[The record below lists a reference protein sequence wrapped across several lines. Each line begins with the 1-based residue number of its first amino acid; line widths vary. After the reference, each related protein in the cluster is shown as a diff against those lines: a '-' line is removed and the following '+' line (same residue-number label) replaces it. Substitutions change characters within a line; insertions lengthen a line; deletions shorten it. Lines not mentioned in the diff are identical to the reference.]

1 MSLKLID
8 IHTHPQ
14 FVAYDTDRA
23 EVMRRATEAQVGQ
36 IVVGTQK
43 DTSLAAIELAH
54 KYPHTWATVGLH
66 PIHTSKSY
74 HDVAELETSP
84 TPQPPSPK
92 ERGVDSSSLS
102 LGGGKGGAG
111 VGFTSRGELFD
122 YDYYKKIG
130 ADEKVVAIGECGL
143 DYFRL
148 DEETKLK
155 QMGVFEA
162 QIMLANELKKPLMLH
177 IRAGKGSGG
186 GAAYQDAFHILHSKS
201 KVSANVHFFAGDVE
215 TAKRFLS
222 LGYTLSFTG
231 VITFTHDY
239 DEVVKYVPIESMMV
253 ETDAPYI
260 TPTPYRGKRN
270 ESSYARLVA
279 ARVALIKGIAI
290 EEAEVTL
297 LANAVSRFKLHQ

>member
-14 FVAYDTDRA
+14 FVAYDGDRA
-23 EVMRRATEAQVGQ
+23 EVMQRAEEALVGQ

-43 DTSLAAIELAH
+43 DTSQKAIELAH
-54 KYPHTWATVGLH
+54 TYSHTWATVGLH

-74 HDVAELETSP
+74 HDVQELEQPVRGETS
-84 TPQPPSPK
+84 TGAEDSPQT
-92 ERGVDSSSLS
+92 
-102 LGGGKGGAG
+102 
-111 VGFTSRGELFD
+111 GFTSRGELFD

-130 ADEKVVAIGECGL
+130 SDEKVVAIGECGL

-162 QIMLANELKKPLMLH
+162 QIALANELQKPLMLH
-177 IRAGKGSGG
+177 IRQGKGAGG
-186 GAAYQDAFHILHSKS
+186 GAAYTDAFHILHSKS
-201 KVSANVHFFAGDVE
+201 KVPANVHFFAGDIE

-222 LGYTLSFTG
+222 LGCSLSFTG

-239 DEVVKYVPIESMMV
+239 DDVVKYVPIESMMV

-279 ARVALIKGIAI
+279 ARVALIKGISV
-290 EEAEVTL
+290 EEAEKKL
-297 LANAVSRFKLHQ
+297 LDNATKFFSLKV